1 MPKQKFVGTRK
12 QDFLVI
18 DAFLCTTKVFFQAG
32 VLTTGT
38 LAVKT
43 K

>member
-18 DAFLCTTKVFFQAG
+18 DGFLYTNKVFFQAG

-38 LAVKT
+38 
-43 K
+43 

>member
-12 QDFLVI
+12 QEVLVI
-18 DAFLCTTKVFFQAG
+18 DAFLYTTKVFSQAG
-32 VLTTGT
+32 VLITET

>member
-1 MPKQKFVGTRK
+1 MPKEKFVGTRK
-12 QDFLVI
+12 QEVLVI
-18 DAFLCTTKVFFQAG
+18 DAFLYTTKVFSQAG
-32 VLTTGT
+32 VFTTET

>member
-1 MPKQKFVGTRK
+1 MAKQKFVGTRK
-12 QDFLVI
+12 QEVLVI
-18 DAFLCTTKVFFQAG
+18 DAFLYTTKVFFQAG